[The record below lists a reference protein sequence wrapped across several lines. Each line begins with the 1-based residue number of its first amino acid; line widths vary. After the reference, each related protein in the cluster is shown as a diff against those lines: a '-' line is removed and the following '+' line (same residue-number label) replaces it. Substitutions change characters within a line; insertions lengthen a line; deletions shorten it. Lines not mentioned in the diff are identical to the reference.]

1 MNWLDQL
8 TRAVVIDFSL
18 YNANVNL
25 FVAVTLSFEMTSIG
39 SVIQDHQIKIFRLY
53 DHIGGY
59 GLLVYIFELMFLIF
73 TIYSVIH
80 EALLLIEQRAEYFR
94 KFWNVI
100 SFITAIFSITTIA
113 MYGTKKTLTR
123 LAIRSL
129 RKTEMGEFVNFNAIA
144 SFDEVYSYIVALI
157 TFFTM
162 LKFLKLLRFNKRIGM
177 LSKSL
182 RYARRDL
189 SSFGFVFLIFIL
201 AYAQMGFALFG
212 RSLRAY
218 RSFFISLTTCFRMLL
233 GEVNAPDMISV
244 SRVYGM
250 LFNNKNQSII

>member
-1 MNWLDQL
+1 MP
-8 TRAVVIDFSL
+8 
-18 YNANVNL
+18 
-25 FVAVTLSFEMTSIG
+25 SIG

-59 GLLVYIFELMFLIF
+59 GVLVYLFEGLFVIF
-73 TIYSVIH
+73 TIYSVVH
-80 EALLLIEQRAEYFR
+80 ELLLIIKQRREYFR
-94 KFWNVI
+94 KFWNII
-100 SFITAIFSITTIA
+100 SFITAIFSVTTIA
-113 MYGTKKTLTR
+113 MYGIKKTLTR

-129 RKTEMGEFVNFNAIA
+129 RKSEMGEFVNFNSIG

-162 LKFLKLLRFNKRIGM
+162 LKFLKLLRFNKRIGI

-189 SSFGFVFLIFIL
+189 SSFGFVFLIFML
-201 AYAQMGFALFG
+201 AYAQMGFAIFG

-218 RSFFISLTTCFRMLL
+218 KSFFNSLTTCFRMLL
-233 GEVNAPDMISV
+233 GEVKAPDMFAV
-244 SRVYGM
+244 SRVYGKFRN
-250 LFNNKNQSII
+250 LLK

>member
-1 MNWLDQL
+1 LNWLDQL
-8 TRAVVIDFSL
+8 TRAVIIDFSL

-59 GLLVYIFELMFLIF
+59 GVLVYIFELMFVIF

-80 EALLLIEQRAEYFR
+80 EIVLLVKQRDEYFR
-94 KFWNVI
+94 KFWNII
-100 SFITAIFSITTIA
+100 SFLTAIFSITTIA

-129 RKTEMGEFVNFNAIA
+129 RKTEMDEFINFNAIA

-162 LKFLKLLRFNKRIGM
+162 LKFLKLLRFNKRIGI
-177 LSKSL
+177 LSKSF

-201 AYAQMGFALFG
+201 AYAQMGFAIFG
-212 RSLRAY
+212 RSLRVY
-218 RSFFISLTTCFRMLL
+218 RNFFISLTTCFRMLL
-233 GEVNAPDMISV
+233 GEVNAPDMFSV
-244 SRVYGM
+244 SRVYG
-250 LFNNKNQSII
+250 NSIHRKIMMMI